1 MNIITAL
8 PLAILRAQY
17 TIVRYPLRLVDEQV
31 IAHLAPAAPARRLY
45 RGSLSLL
52 DCAVGTVLGHQ
63 DRAHDA
69 ADTTPRV
76 TLVSG
81 TASDTDRDPSAPDNA
96 AADAE
101 TAPRSAT
108 VENAELNEKAAHQ
121 LDTDL
126 LAEHLED
133 IETQYQLEHPPDHRH
148 RRADDRHRH
157 HPARG
162 RREHRTRHDTVRR
175 TGRPRSRTRS
185 RRDPRRRA
193 PEQHRPANVTNE
205 RDCHQ

>member
-69 ADTTPRV
+69 ADTAPRV

-81 TASDTDRDPSAPDNA
+81 TASDTDHDPSAPDTA

-133 IETQYQLEHPPDHRH
+133 IETQYQLEHPPTTGT
-148 RRADDRHRH
+148 AE
-157 HPARG
+157 P
-162 RREHRTRHDTVRR
+162 TTDTVITQLEDAASTEPDTTLSGELADRVAELARAETPPPGTR
-175 TGRPRSRTRS
+175 TTPTGKR
-185 RRDPRRRA
+185 
-193 PEQHRPANVTNE
+193 H
-205 RDCHQ
+205 